1 MNSPAVRPKPTAH
14 QINMAAMAQ
23 GNINSNG
30 GPAMPLP
37 TIPPSHPHSYQHGS
51 CDAIYGQ
58 HAARLNGGVTKI
70 LAGNQSPAMSAISE
84 PIYAMRMPRN
94 CAPPSQMSSLEMTT
108 KNPRIV
114 NKASEVP
121 MLDAIKCDS
130 MYSAAAKNTLN
141 TNNGCSETDKL
152 LQQSTN

>member
-14 QINMAAMAQ
+14 QINMAAIAQ
-23 GNINSNG
+23 SNG
-30 GPAMPLP
+30 GPAMTLP
-37 TIPPSHPHSYQHGS
+37 TIPSGHPNSYQHGS

-58 HAARLNGGVTKI
+58 HAMRLNNGGVTKI

-84 PIYAMRMPRN
+84 PIYAMRMPRIN

-108 KNPRIV
+108 NNPRIV
-114 NKASEVP
+114 NNKASEVP

-130 MYSAAAKNTLN
+130 MYSAAART
-141 TNNGCSETDKL
+141 TNGCSETDKL

>member
-1 MNSPAVRPKPTAH
+1 MNSPAVRPKPMAH
-14 QINMAAMAQ
+14 QINMVAAVGTM
-23 GNINSNG
+23 GNNNISG
-30 GPAMPLP
+30 AAIPLP
-37 TIPPSHPHSYQHGS
+37 IIPSGHPQAYQHGS
-51 CDAIYGQ
+51 CDAIYG
-58 HAARLNGGVTKI
+58 HATRLNGVTKI

-94 CAPPSQMSSLEMTT
+94 CAPSQMSTLEMT
-108 KNPRIV
+108 NPRFV

-130 MYSAAAKNTLN
+130 MYSTSAKNGTN
-141 TNNGCSETDKL
+141 TNGCSETDKL

>member
-14 QINMAAMAQ
+14 QINMAAVAQ
-23 GNINSNG
+23 ANG
-30 GPAMPLP
+30 GLTMPVP
-37 TIPPSHPHSYQHGS
+37 TIPSGHPHSYQHGS

-58 HAARLNGGVTKI
+58 HAGRLNGGVTKI

-108 KNPRIV
+108 NPRIV

-130 MYSAAAKNTLN
+130 MYSASAKNTLN

>member
-1 MNSPAVRPKPTAH
+1 MNTSPAVRPKPTAH

-23 GNINSNG
+23 VNG

-37 TIPPSHPHSYQHGS
+37 TIPSGHPQPYQHGS

-108 KNPRIV
+108 NPRIV

-130 MYSAAAKNTLN
+130 MYSASAKNTL
-141 TNNGCSETDKL
+141 NNGCSETDKL

>member
-23 GNINSNG
+23 GNNSSG
-30 GPAMPLP
+30 GPPMPLP
-37 TIPPSHPHSYQHGS
+37 TIPTGGHPHSYQHGS

-94 CAPPSQMSSLEMTT
+94 CAPPSLMSSLEMTI
-108 KNPRIV
+108 NPRIV

-130 MYSAAAKNTLN
+130 MYSASAKNTLN